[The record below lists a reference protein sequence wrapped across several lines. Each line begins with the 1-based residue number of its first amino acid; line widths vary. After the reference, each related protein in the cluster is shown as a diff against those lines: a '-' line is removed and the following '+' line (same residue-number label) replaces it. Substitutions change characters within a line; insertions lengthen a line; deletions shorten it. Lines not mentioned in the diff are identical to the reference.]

1 MRRAIQA
8 IRTNT
13 DPAVAVIIMT
23 VCINQWVGSLCSRML
38 QEVVTILKEE
48 EMDDGGL
55 DEVLNALLSME
66 SNLWFSQVCMIRC
79 LLYSSFTL
87 C

>member
-8 IRTNT
+8 IRMNT

-23 VCINQWVGSLCSRML
+23 VCINQWVASLCSRML
-38 QEVVTILKEE
+38 QEVVKKLKEE

-55 DEVLNALLSME
+55 DEVLNALLNTE
-66 SNLWFSQVCMIRC
+66 SNLWFAQVCMISC
-79 LLYSSFTL
+79 LSYSWSTL